1 MPSEETFVG
10 REAEM
15 RAVLD
20 NVGLRRSTL
29 IIGGAGVGKSA
40 MLRQLAPAFET
51 MGTYLPTTRV
61 GPGFTGFLRELFEG
75 LWERE
80 AVSGAVG
87 AVGAVGSASDA
98 GAVGAAGEAT
108 GQADLISAPGPKSAK
123 AGPTQES
130 LWSPRTLADARRAAG
145 RDYLD
150 AAKQAA
156 LKDWNRRYP
165 NNDLKARWLVDR
177 LQGVGGVRG
186 TRGVGSAGGA
196 GGVGTTG
203 AGGVGGAGGAGVVG
217 GAGGSN
223 AIIVIDDA
231 QGVTP
236 SNRPWLERLTE
247 VATVVAAVDPA
258 ALYKAGSKRF
268 WKRFDE
274 VRLEA
279 LGAGDASRLLER
291 LIERYGVTADEPEI
305 YRRRVLEIAQ
315 GNPFELERL
324 VKHLSAEKIVRSREL
339 GHLGQGF
346 VERDVKQLALAPL
359 LTVGGALAI
368 AGRYVARAQ
377 GDLDMYVL
385 SGIGI
390 AAFVVV
396 RPLFRGAM
404 RPRSRT

>member
-1 MPSEETFVG
+1 M
-10 REAEM
+10 
-15 RAVLD
+15 
-20 NVGLRRSTL
+20 
-29 IIGGAGVGKSA
+29 
-40 MLRQLAPAFET
+40 
-51 MGTYLPTTRV
+51 
-61 GPGFTGFLRELFEG
+61 
-75 LWERE
+75 
-80 AVSGAVG
+80 
-87 AVGAVGSASDA
+87 
-98 GAVGAAGEAT
+98 
-108 GQADLISAPGPKSAK
+108 
-123 AGPTQES
+123 
-130 LWSPRTLADARRAAG
+130 
-145 RDYLD
+145 
-150 AAKQAA
+150 
-156 LKDWNRRYP
+156 
-165 NNDLKARWLVDR
+165 
-177 LQGVGGVRG
+177 
-186 TRGVGSAGGA
+186 
-196 GGVGTTG
+196 
-203 AGGVGGAGGAGVVG
+203 
-217 GAGGSN
+217 
-223 AIIVIDDA
+223 
-231 QGVTP
+231 TP

-324 VKHLSAEKIVRSREL
+324 VKHHSAEMIVRSREL

-390 AAFVVV
+390 AAFVMV
-396 RPLFRGAM
+396 RPLFRDAM

>member
-40 MLRQLAPAFET
+40 MLRRLAPAFET

-75 LWERE
+75 LW
-80 AVSGAVG
+80 
-87 AVGAVGSASDA
+87 
-98 GAVGAAGEAT
+98 
-108 GQADLISAPGPKSAK
+108 
-123 AGPTQES
+123 
-130 LWSPRTLADARRAAG
+130 SPRILADAPRAAG

-156 LKDWNRRYP
+156 LKDWSRRYP

-186 TRGVGSAGGA
+186 TRGAGRAGGA

-203 AGGVGGAGGAGVVG
+203 AGGVGGAGGAGG
-217 GAGGSN
+217 GDGAGGGG
-223 AIIVIDDA
+223 AIVVIDDA

-324 VKHLSAEKIVRSREL
+324 VKHHSAEKIVRSREL

>member
-1 MPSEETFVG
+1 MTDDDFVG
-10 REAEM
+10 RDAET

-20 NVGLRRSTL
+20 NVNLKRSTM
-29 IIGGAGVGKSA
+29 IIGGAGIGKSA
-40 MLRQLAPAFET
+40 LLRELAPSLEA

-75 LWERE
+75 LWHQT
-80 AVSGAVG
+80 ALP
-87 AVGAVGSASDA
+87 
-98 GAVGAAGEAT
+98 GAAVPA
-108 GQADLISAPGPKSAK
+108 
-123 AGPTQES
+123 AGGRPRQGG
-130 LWSPRTLADARRAAG
+130 LWHPQTLAGVPGADADEDLRDALRAWG
-145 RDYLD
+145 
-150 AAKQAA
+150 
-156 LKDWNRRYP
+156 RRYP
-165 NNDLKARWLVDR
+165 SNDLKARWLIDR
-177 LQGVGGVRG
+177 LEGIRIGGG
-186 TRGVGSAGGA
+186 
-196 GGVGTTG
+196 
-203 AGGVGGAGGAGVVG
+203 
-217 GAGGSN
+217 N
-223 AIIVIDDA
+223 AIVVIDDA

-236 SNRPWLERLTE
+236 GNRPWLERLTE
-247 VATVVAAVDPA
+247 VATVVAAVDPV
-258 ALYKAGSKRF
+258 ALAKAGSKRF
-268 WKRFDE
+268 WKRFAE

-279 LGAGDASRLLER
+279 LGAGDARSLLER
-291 LIERYGVTADEPEI
+291 LIARYRVTADEPEI
-305 YRRRVLEIAQ
+305 YRRRVLELAQ

-324 VKHLSAEKIVRSREL
+324 VKHHSAEALVRSREL

-390 AAFVVV
+390 AAFVMV